1 MPKRTDIE
9 SIMLIGSGPIVI
21 GQACE
26 FDYSGTQACKAL
38 KDEGYRVIL
47 VNSNPATIMTDPGL
61 VDATYIEPIT
71 PKTVSRIIAQE
82 KPDALLPTM
91 GGQTALNLAVNLSES
106 GVLEEHGVE
115 LIGASLDS
123 IQKAENR
130 ESFRKAMKHI
140 GISMPESFIVHS
152 VEEGMTWS
160 RTQSFPLI
168 IRPSFTLGGAGGG
181 IARKPEE
188 LGKMIERG
196 LEASPFREVLLEQ
209 SVLGWKEFEMEVMRD
224 SQDNS
229 VIVCSIEN
237 LDPMGV
243 HTGDSITIAPALTLT
258 DLEYQEL
265 RDKSLEVMREIGV
278 NSGGSNVQFAI
289 NPKDGEILVI
299 EMNPRVSRSSALAS
313 KATGF
318 PIAKIA
324 AKLAVGYTLDEI
336 PNDITQKT
344 PSCFEPSIDYI
355 VTKIPRFTFEKFPF
369 SQDKLGTQMQ
379 SVGEAMA
386 IGRTFQ
392 ESLQKAIRSLELD
405 FYGLDLPKIHASEN
419 PDSGASL
426 ATPESKPDLNSNSKK
441 KTQKNSSSFIP
452 DHWLKEKLEQPN
464 SQRIWYLAEAMRR
477 DWSNAD
483 LHHITQIDPWFLVQ
497 IRELVDEEEKIRET
511 HLETLTPPVLK
522 NWKQL
527 GFSDQKLGELLN
539 CSEKKIARFRKEW
552 SILPVFKQIDT
563 CAAEFP
569 SETPYYYSTYAE
581 ENESL
586 TTEQPKVLIIGSGPN
601 RIGQGIEFDYCCVHA
616 VMAAKEAGYEAIMLN
631 CNPETVSTDYDI
643 SDRLYFEPVTF
654 EDVMHV
660 IELERPIG
668 VIVQLGGQTPLKLAK
683 KLSEAGITLLGTPYR
698 SIDIAENRES
708 FANLLKDLNLLQ
720 PKNGLANSQQEASE
734 ISRQLGFPLLIRP
747 SYVLGGRAMMVA
759 ETEEELQH
767 FFEEALRVSPEH
779 PVLLD
784 EFVKDALE
792 VDVDLLAD
800 GENSELGGIL
810 EHIESAGV
818 HSGDSACV
826 FPPHSLSEK
835 TLLELE
841 RQAKLLAK
849 NLKVRG
855 LMNIQFAVRDSEIF
869 IIEANPR
876 ASRTVPFV
884 SKSIGHPLA
893 KYATRLM
900 LGEKLSD
907 LNYKYQ
913 PPDFFSI
920 KETVF
925 PFLKFEGTDTELGP
939 EMKSTGE
946 VMGRGMSVEE
956 AYLKAQIAALN
967 SDLKKAH
974 VFIGVQD
981 KDKSAIIDVAKQ
993 FESAGFSIFA
1003 TPGTY
1008 RVLKANGIS
1017 DLHPTSMNIEDPGN
1031 VHVHIRT
1038 GRVCL
1043 VINTTRPRKRIIDT
1057 NHIRRMTLIYNIP
1070 YCTTIQAAKQMA
1082 ESIKFFSGNEEFSY
1096 NPLTV

>member
-405 FYGLDLPKIHASEN
+405 FCGLDLPKIHASEN

-426 ATPESKPDLNSNSKK
+426 ATPETKPDLSSNSKK
-441 KTQKNSSSFIP
+441 NTQKNSSSFIP

-784 EFVKDALE
+784 EFVKDAVE

-925 PFLKFEGTDTELGP
+925 PFLKFAGTDTELGP

-1031 VHVHIRT
+1031 VHV
-1038 GRVCL
+1038 
-1043 VINTTRPRKRIIDT
+1043 
-1057 NHIRRMTLIYNIP
+1057 
-1070 YCTTIQAAKQMA
+1070 
-1082 ESIKFFSGNEEFSY
+1082 
-1096 NPLTV
+1096 